1 MITYSHEKFIR
12 EAIEGVL
19 LQKINFDI
27 ELVIVDDNS
36 PDNTESVVK
45 SFSNHP
51 NYHWIK
57 YTKHKENKGMMP
69 NFIWAMEQAKGKYIA
84 LCEGDDYWSDHY
96 KLKKQVDFLEANQEY
111 SLVYH
116 PCMELKD
123 GELYKEKLNSSQID
137 KDLDIED
144 LLLANKIHTPSV
156 LFRSLILPLPLWFK
170 DCPVGDYPLWVQL
183 GLNGKIRCIADYMAV
198 YRIHITSSWSSQNI
212 QYTGTK
218 WLKVLDLI
226 STELNDMQMKILF
239 KQYKTLYNRII
250 LEYKCDFNAILDLN
264 SSLNN
269 QSKLMKFNCKNN
281 LDVILRWPVS
291 FWELFLRKLKKYLTN

>member
-19 LQKINFDI
+19 MQRNNFDI
-27 ELVIVDDNS
+27 ELIIADDNS

-123 GELYKEKLNSSQID
+123 GELYKEKLNSSKID

-170 DCPVGDYPLWVQL
+170 DCPVGDYPLWVLL

-198 YRIHITSSWSSQNI
+198 YRIHNTSSWSSQSI
-212 QYTGTK
+212 KYTRTK

-226 STELNDMQMKILF
+226 SSELNEMQFNILS
-239 KQYKTLYNRII
+239 KQYKILYNRLI
-250 LEYKCDFNAILDLN
+250 LEYKFDFSGILDLN
-264 SSLNN
+264 KSLNN
-269 QSKLMKFNCKNN
+269 QSKLIKFNCKNIF
-281 LDVILRWPVS
+281 DIISRWPVS
-291 FWELFLRKLKKYLTN
+291 FWELFLRKLKKT